1 MFIPFILALITIF
14 SVYFALKKKR
24 PLYFI
29 LPIAIIFVAAI
40 VKIAMVPMPFWETIQ
55 FIFDLRG

>member
-1 MFIPFILALITIF
+1 MLIPIILAIVTVC
-14 SVYFALKKKR
+14 SVVFALKKKR
-24 PLYFI
+24 PIFFALPLVAI
-29 LPIAIIFVAAI
+29 LAVAV